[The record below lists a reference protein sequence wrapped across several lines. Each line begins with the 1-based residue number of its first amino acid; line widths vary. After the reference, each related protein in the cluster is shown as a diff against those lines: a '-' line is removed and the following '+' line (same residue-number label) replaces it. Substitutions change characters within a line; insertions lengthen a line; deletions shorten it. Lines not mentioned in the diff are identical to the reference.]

1 MGLTR
6 WPPPSHRQ
14 HGEGPR
20 LSRARRQGPGTDAQ
34 GGKAGTWPPS
44 GGPARADHTLALACS
59 LPAQPAGLTPA
70 PLCATPGQ
78 EEEAQGPRL
87 QAPASACPRD
97 PLDWGK
103 KAQNPRVATAVLPVA
118 TTDGPLACFCC
129 ARDSL
134 VRFLAPARR
143 LAVSAAAQGPAPQL
157 HADAE
162 RLPPVCPPT
171 DAPCPVSTV
180 QPPLRERCCWAG
192 QEEGP

>member
-1 MGLTR
+1 MPR
-6 WPPPSHRQ
+6 HRRAPFAAPPERQ
-14 HGEGPR
+14 HGEGAR
-20 LSRARRQGPGTDAQ
+20 LFGSRWQGPGTDAQ
-34 GGKAGTWPPS
+34 GGKAGTWEQITPLAPSTQPP
-44 GGPARADHTLALACS
+44 GLTLAL
-59 LPAQPAGLTPA
+59 
-70 PLCATPGQ
+70 LCASPGQ